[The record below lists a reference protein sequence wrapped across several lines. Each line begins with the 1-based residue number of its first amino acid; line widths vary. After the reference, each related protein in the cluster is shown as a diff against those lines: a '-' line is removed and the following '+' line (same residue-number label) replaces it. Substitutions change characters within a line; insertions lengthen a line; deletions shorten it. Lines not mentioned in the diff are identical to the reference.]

1 MYQYDV
7 DEVFNLVR
15 ELGRNANNIDLVLGW
30 GSKQDLYRIK
40 EIVDE
45 TIQKSP
51 TFNNEKIWLT
61 EQEKKRI
68 INILS
73 K

>member
-1 MYQYDV
+1 MYQYDI

-15 ELGRNANNIDLVLGW
+15 ELGRSANDPLLGW

-40 EIVDE
+40 QIVDE
-45 TIQKSP
+45 NIKKSL
-51 TFNNEKIWLT
+51 TFDNEEAWLT

-68 INILS
+68 INILKS
-73 K
+73 D

>member
-1 MYQYDV
+1 MYQYDI

-15 ELGRNANNIDLVLGW
+15 ELGRNANNIDPVLGW

-51 TFNNEKIWLT
+51 TFDNEKNWLT

>member
-1 MYQYDV
+1 MYQYDI

-15 ELGRNANNIDLVLGW
+15 ELGRNASDTVLGW

-51 TFNNEKIWLT
+51 TFDNEKNWLT